1 MDAQTLGQKNSGEET
16 QTNVMIP
23 MDASLSGLKH
33 AHESGS
39 SNSEKEQVSVQKS
52 KEVASKQLIVVV
64 PLQGGWTKVKTKKKG
79 KKGKLEDFFN
89 P

>member
-1 MDAQTLGQKNSGEET
+1 MFHLWMRTKRVRMKNNMIYKKNEENMKKSKSVDGQTLGQKNFGEET

-39 SNSEKEQVSVQKS
+39 SDSDKEQVSVQ
-52 KEVASKQLIVVV
+52 
-64 PLQGGWTKVKTKKKG
+64 
-79 KKGKLEDFFN
+79 
-89 P
+89 